1 MTVAPMALQNGVFAL
16 RVAGRL
22 DSVTSPELE
31 SACDHW
37 TLSGVRKLVLDF
49 SELEYISSA
58 GLRAV
63 LLAAKNMRLKG
74 GEVALCGAAGVVR
87 QVMDMS
93 GFSATFTIYESVE
106 VAFGNC

>member
-1 MTVAPMALQNGVFAL
+1 MTIAPTALQDGVFAL

-31 SACDHW
+31 RSCEHW
-37 TLSGVRKLVLDF
+37 TGTGIRKLVLDF

-63 LLAAKNMRLKG
+63 LLASKNMRLKG
-74 GEVALCGAAGVVR
+74 GEVALCGVVGVVR

-93 GFSATFTIYESVE
+93 GFSASFPIYDSVE
-106 VAFGNC
+106 VAFGKS